1 MKHLLTCKKRITAYE
16 METRWTWHLI
26 SNKNRIKNH
35 KSHFKKAKPVETPR
49 DTSKLHLIA
58 ICNPIPYSMDEMTR
72 IRDTPRSGK
81 DQNCTR
87 ANQSIPFPSNH
98 SSSYD
103 MNRSSK

>member
-1 MKHLLTCKKRITAYE
+1 

-72 IRDTPRSGK
+72 IRDTYSPVGERSELHARK
-81 DQNCTR
+81 SIHSISF
-87 ANQSIPFPSNH
+87 QSLQFV
-98 SSSYD
+98 
-103 MNRSSK
+103 